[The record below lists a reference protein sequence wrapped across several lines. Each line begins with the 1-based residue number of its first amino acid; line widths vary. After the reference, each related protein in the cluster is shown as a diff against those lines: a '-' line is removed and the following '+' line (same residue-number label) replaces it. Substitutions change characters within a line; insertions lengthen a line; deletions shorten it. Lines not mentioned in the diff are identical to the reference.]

1 MGKNRFCVCAE
12 GRPTP
17 VMYGIRC
24 AGGGCVRRISNDYG
38 EVAALA
44 ARCNRAGLSPVHLRD
59 VVEDF
64 QRS

>member
-12 GRPTP
+12 GRSTP

-38 EVAALA
+38 EVAA
-44 ARCNRAGLSPVHLRD
+44 RCNRAGLSPVHLRD